1 MAGEQID
8 FEREGLLQD
17 LDGEQR
23 DQRLLLL
30 RALAA
35 EGATLEELRRH
46 TEEGTIFFLPA
57 ERVIGGSSR
66 YTAAEIAQLAGES
79 VEFLLA
85 ARRAIGLPVPD
96 PDERAYIDAD
106 LEALRMAAI
115 FKAAGISEQD
125 SLEVLRILG
134 RGLAQ
139 SAEAMRVLGL
149 RLVLQ
154 QGVGEHDLAQRF
166 ALTAAQLTPTL
177 GPLVTNLLTL
187 HLRQMADSEAID
199 AAQSVGGRLPGSREV
214 AVCFADLVGFTRL
227 GEEVPPHELSRLA
240 IRLEQLAG
248 AVAEPPVQ
256 LVKTIGDAAM
266 LTCPEPEPLLDAAL
280 TLIEAAD
287 AEGQEFPQLRAGVTI
302 GPALHRAGDWFGRP
316 VNLASRVTQ
325 VARPGSLLT
334 EREVRESAG
343 ERYRW
348 SYAGE
353 RRLRGVREPVPLY
366 RARRL
371 TAAA

>member
-1 MAGEQID
+1 MAGEAID
-8 FEREGLLQD
+8 FEREGLLEG
-17 LDGEQR
+17 LEGTQR
-23 DQRLLLL
+23 QERLMLL

-35 EGATLEELRRH
+35 EGAPLEELRRH

-57 ERVIGGSSR
+57 ERVIGGQSR
-66 YTAAEIAQLAGES
+66 YTAAEIAKLSGES

-85 ARRAIGLPVPD
+85 SRRAIGLPIPD
-96 PDERAYIDAD
+96 PEERAYIDAD
-106 LEALRMAAI
+106 LEAMRLAAV
-115 FKAAGISEQD
+115 FKAAGVSEQD

-139 SAEAMRVLGL
+139 SAEAIRSLGL
-149 RLVLQ
+149 RLVLE

-166 ALTAAQLTPTL
+166 ALTASQLAPTL

-187 HLRQMADSEAID
+187 HLRQMADNEAID
-199 AAQSVGGRLPGSREV
+199 AAERVGGRLPGSREI

-227 GEEVPPHELSRLA
+227 GEEVPAHELSRLA

-248 AVAEPPVQ
+248 EVAEPPVQ

-266 LTCPEPEPLLDAAL
+266 LTSPEPQPLLDAAL
-280 TLIEAAD
+280 SLIESAD
-287 AEGQEFPQLRAGVTI
+287 SEGEQFPQLRAGVTI

-334 EREVRESAG
+334 EREVRESVG
-343 ERYRW
+343 ERYRF

-353 RRLRGVREPVPLY
+353 KRLRGVREPVALY
-366 RARRL
+366 RVRRL
-371 TAAA
+371 AA